1 MGQTRQDDT
10 RTELSRPGEPGLT
23 TRMAEKGIQQ
33 QPHEWFLIEWRS
45 RTNTHIPLHNIG
57 RKWVDNNTALNKNII
72 PHTWKLANIVPI
84 PKPNKDTDKGTSYRP
99 ISLLSV
105 IAKTLE
111 KSLLPYITANIP
123 NTPMQ
128 HGYKTQHSTV
138 TALHTL
144 NNTVAS
150 SSSCHQT
157 SVFHLSTHFFAVS
170 LNLLRSSNE
179 QGCSRRV
186 HCIMCAVFSVA
197 RPHSQV
203 VSPS

>member
-1 MGQTRQDDT
+1 MIIAGTAIEQDPSVG
-10 RTELSRPGEPGLT
+10 LHSALILFMLLLLFAFQSMFISIWVSRLEI
-23 TRMAEKGIQQ
+23 AEF
-33 QPHEWFLIEWRS
+33 PDSVRRS
-45 RTNTHIPLHNIG
+45 AP
-57 RKWVDNNTALNKNII
+57 
-72 PHTWKLANIVPI
+72 
-84 PKPNKDTDKGTSYRP
+84 S
-99 ISLLSV
+99 
-105 IAKTLE
+105 
-111 KSLLPYITANIP
+111 
-123 NTPMQ
+123 
-128 HGYKTQHSTV
+128 
-138 TALHTL
+138 
-144 NNTVAS
+144 S

>member
-1 MGQTRQDDT
+1 MV
-10 RTELSRPGEPGLT
+10 
-23 TRMAEKGIQQ
+23 
-33 QPHEWFLIEWRS
+33 
-45 RTNTHIPLHNIG
+45 IPLHYVYNY
-57 RKWVDNNTALNKNII
+57 VLY
-72 PHTWKLANIVPI
+72 IV
-84 PKPNKDTDKGTSYRP
+84 
-99 ISLLSV
+99 
-105 IAKTLE
+105 AK
-111 KSLLPYITANIP
+111 YW
-123 NTPMQ
+123 
-128 HGYKTQHSTV
+128 
-138 TALHTL
+138 
-144 NNTVAS
+144 AS

>member
-1 MGQTRQDDT
+1 MIYYDFYI
-10 RTELSRPGEPGLT
+10 
-23 TRMAEKGIQQ
+23 M
-33 QPHEWFLIEWRS
+33 
-45 RTNTHIPLHNIG
+45 
-57 RKWVDNNTALNKNII
+57 
-72 PHTWKLANIVPI
+72 
-84 PKPNKDTDKGTSYRP
+84 
-99 ISLLSV
+99 ISS
-105 IAKTLE
+105 
-111 KSLLPYITANIP
+111 S
-123 NTPMQ
+123 
-128 HGYKTQHSTV
+128 
-138 TALHTL
+138 
-144 NNTVAS
+144 S